1 MSSPLK
7 SLLVAEQSPVGNSMA
22 ETAGHAPHTLTH
34 SHTHEV
40 EPARAGTDAA
50 AASVTERERVEVAC
64 AAVCEETNCRTMQER
79 ERGRRGWRYSPL
91 AATKEPLRSKLLR
104 LLLLLIL
111 LLEVSVELHTV
122 VERASCPTFVPRKG
136 PIR

>member
-1 MSSPLK
+1 M
-7 SLLVAEQSPVGNSMA
+7 
-22 ETAGHAPHTLTH
+22 HHTPSLTH
-34 SHTHEV
+34 IHEV
-40 EPARAGTDAA
+40 EPARAGTDAAA

-104 LLLLLIL
+104 LLLLIL